1 MIQTEILSI
10 CLNYEHYNKVR
21 SFIDKGMFNRDY
33 GIVYTL
39 IEKIHD
45 KYPEKILTLREL
57 KVMYSDLYPAV
68 PKATKQNIVDT
79 IDELDENSSISEL
92 NFDAIKNF
100 WARQQ
105 AKEIGEKAVDIYTGA
120 DKDVSGLR
128 RLVEM
133 LDEQNMVGSET
144 FHEVE
149 EDIEELFNL
158 DNMEGEFRHRLL
170 TIGDNVPSLDRGHFI
185 IVFARPEIGKTTFSS
200 FNASGYIRQGK

>member
-1 MIQTEILSI
+1 MILTEILSI
-10 CLNYEHYNKVR
+10 CLNHEHYQKVR
-21 SFIDKGMFNRDY
+21 RFIDKDMFNRDY

-45 KYPEKILTLREL
+45 KYPEKVLKLREL
-57 KVMYSDLYPAV
+57 KVMYADLYPAV
-68 PKATKQNIVDT
+68 PKATRQNIVDK

-120 DKDVSGLR
+120 DKDVSVLR
-128 RLVEM
+128 RLVDM

-144 FHEVE
+144 YNVVE
-149 EDIEELFNL
+149 EDIEELFTLNGS
-158 DNMEGEFRHRLL
+158 EGEFKHSLL
-170 TIGDNVPSLDRGHFI
+170 TIADNVPALDRGHFVI
-185 IVFARPEIGKTTFSS
+185 LFARPEIGKTTFSS
-200 FNASGYIRQGK
+200 FNASGYIKQ

>member
-1 MIQTEILSI
+1 MIHTEILSI

-21 SFIDKGMFNRDY
+21 RFIDKDMFNRDY
-33 GIVYTL
+33 GTVYTI

-105 AKEIGEKAVDIYTGA
+105 AREIGEKAVDIYTGA
-120 DKDVSGLR
+120 DKDIGGLR

-170 TIGDNVPSLDRGHFI
+170 TIGDHVPALDRGHFI
-185 IVFARPEIGKTTFSS
+185 IVFARPEIGKTTFAS
-200 FNASGYIRQGK
+200 FNASGYIRK